1 MKKDQKR
8 YLHFTCLLLLIVM
21 ALPDWLSAQEKVV
34 DRIVAVVGKNMI
46 LESEVEAQYI
56 QYRAQGTVTGSAS
69 SVKEQILES
78 MLLEKLL
85 LNQAELD
92 SIEVTDSEVE
102 QTLDQRLRYFISQ
115 FGSQEKL
122 EEFYQKSIV
131 EIKAEFRDLIRDQ
144 LKVDKVQQD
153 VTKNV
158 SITPSDVKVYYK
170 NLPKDS
176 IPLINAVVQIEQIV
190 KIPPVSM
197 EQKVM
202 IKERLRELRKRILN
216 GERFATLAIL
226 YSEDPGSASKGG
238 ELGFYGR
245 GELFPEF
252 EAVAFKLNPGEV
264 SEIVE
269 SKAGFH
275 IMQMIERKGDYINVR
290 HILLTVK
297 PSPIDIEKAVTQL
310 DSIARS
316 IRNDSITFEKA
327 AAKFSDDPGKNN
339 NGLMINPYTNN
350 TEFQMDQL
358 DPQVSFVVDKLEIG
372 EVSTPVPMKTED
384 GLDAY
389 RIMCVKSRTEPHRA
403 NLADDYDMIQQW
415 AMADKK
421 QQKMKE
427 WVNKN
432 IQNAYVMIVD
442 DYKDYNF
449 NYDWFQ
455 EQK

>member
-1 MKKDQKR
+1 
-8 YLHFTCLLLLIVM
+8 
-21 ALPDWLSAQEKVV
+21 
-34 DRIVAVVGKNMI
+34 
-46 LESEVEAQYI
+46 
-56 QYRAQGTVTGSAS
+56 
-69 SVKEQILES
+69 
-78 MLLEKLL
+78 
-85 LNQAELD
+85 
-92 SIEVTDSEVE
+92 
-102 QTLDQRLRYFISQ
+102 
-115 FGSQEKL
+115 
-122 EEFYQKSIV
+122 
-131 EIKAEFRDLIRDQ
+131 
-144 LKVDKVQQD
+144 
-153 VTKNV
+153 
-158 SITPSDVKVYYK
+158 
-170 NLPKDS
+170 
-176 IPLINAVVQIEQIV
+176 
-190 KIPPVSM
+190 
-197 EQKVM
+197 
-202 IKERLRELRKRILN
+202 
-216 GERFATLAIL
+216 
-226 YSEDPGSASKGG
+226 
-238 ELGFYGR
+238 
-245 GELFPEF
+245 
-252 EAVAFKLNPGEV
+252 
-264 SEIVE
+264 
-269 SKAGFH
+269 
-275 IMQMIERKGDYINVR
+275 VR

-372 EVSTPVPMKTED
+372 EVSTPFPMKTED

-403 NLADDYDMIQQW
+403 NLADDYDLIQQW

-421 QQKMKE
+421 QQKMKG

-432 IQNAYVMIVD
+432 IQNAYVMIID